1 MRVFTLQQKQV
12 RGGADEFHLDLPQ
25 YFKSQDGTGTR
36 KRTKLATI
44 STFSIKIIILQL
56 NFLQL
61 FERIESR
68 LNFCL
73 FVECSFLPESRDP

>member
-44 STFSIKIIILQL
+44 STFSIKIIILQ
-56 NFLQL
+56 
-61 FERIESR
+61 
-68 LNFCL
+68 
-73 FVECSFLPESRDP
+73 